1 MSKSK
6 GKKDK
11 IPEVNVKNEDES
23 EDVNSREDDIDEY
36 SNDFVSESIHSESL
50 RSEKGYLQ
58 SAQGL
63 KNKAQNIEESG
74 YSEAFE
80 DISIGQSHSKKL
92 EK

>member
-11 IPEVNVKNEDES
+11 IPEVNVKKEEES
-23 EDVNSREDDIDEY
+23 DINSREDDIDEY

-58 SAQGL
+58 SA
-63 KNKAQNIEESG
+63 
-74 YSEAFE
+74 
-80 DISIGQSHSKKL
+80 
-92 EK
+92 